1 MRKMRTCIY
10 WEFYQM
16 AFLNMRYT
24 CPRFQMKYSR
34 KLHEFLTKYR
44 TTELPGPDA
53 KENQGLHLSLAG
65 SQVTAMAAF
74 ISTTNSF
81 FFVTMFKILPE
92 LERKALQIPLDDTES
107 RRGSVDRRVNH
118 SAIRAV
124 PWVL

>member
-1 MRKMRTCIY
+1 
-10 WEFYQM
+10 M

-34 KLHEFLTKYR
+34 KLHEFLTKYH
-44 TTELPGPDA
+44 TTELPGPNA
-53 KENQGLHLSLAG
+53 KENQGLRLSLAG

-92 LERKALQIPLDDTES
+92 LER
-107 RRGSVDRRVNH
+107 
-118 SAIRAV
+118 
-124 PWVL
+124 